1 MCYEKVGFGARHLN
15 HTMRQQKTLNRK
27 AKGFSIPKLVDEVDF
42 VGMNGTTSGASFLE
56 VFFVNLHSKRAL
68 REAVALTSNGSENGR
83 SNAKFLSRKRG
94 ATVGFQ
100 NFNSGLFIGGVD

>member
-1 MCYEKVGFGARHLN
+1 
-15 HTMRQQKTLNRK
+15 MRQQKTLNRK

-42 VGMNGTTSGASFLE
+42 VGVNRATGGAGFLE

-68 REAVALTSNGSENGR
+68 REAIALTSNGSENGR
-83 SNAKFLSRKRG
+83 SNAKFLGRKRG

-100 NFNSGLFIGGVD
+100 NFDSGLFIGGVD

>member
-1 MCYEKVGFGARHLN
+1 
-15 HTMRQQKTLNRK
+15 MRQQKTLNRK

-42 VGMNGTTSGASFLE
+42 VGVNRATGGASFLE

-83 SNAKFLSRKRG
+83 SNAKRLGRKRG